1 MESLEITCAEL
12 AAELKNGSDIPLI
25 DCRESWEHE
34 MVAIEGATLI
44 PMNDT
49 PERLSEYRAIESP
62 CVVYC
67 HHGVRSMN
75 VVGWLRQQGVEN
87 VRSLAGGID
96 AWSLEIDPELP
107 RY

>member
-1 MESLEITCAEL
+1 MSSLEISCAEL
-12 AAELKNGSDIPLI
+12 AKELKNGAAIRLI
-25 DCRESWEHE
+25 DCREPFEHE
-34 MVAIEGATLI
+34 IVRIENSTLI

-49 PERLSEYRAIESP
+49 PERVDEYRAIDSP

-75 VVGWLRQQGVEN
+75 VVGWLRQQGLEN

-96 AWSLEIDPELP
+96 AWSMEIDPELP

>member
-1 MESLEITCAEL
+1 MDDLEISCE
-12 AAELKNGSDIPLI
+12 AAAARLKAKQPLRWI
-25 DCRESWEHE
+25 DCREPWEHE
-34 MVAIEGATLI
+34 LVRIEGSALI

-49 PERLSEYRAIESP
+49 PERVEEYRSIEEP

-75 VVGWLRQQGVEN
+75 VVAWLRGQGVEN
-87 VRSLAGGID
+87 VQSLAGGID
-96 AWSLEIDPELP
+96 AWSLEVDPELA

>member
-1 MESLEITCAEL
+1 MDSMEISCEEL
-12 AAELKNGSDIPLI
+12 SKAIESGESIRLV
-25 DCRESWEHE
+25 DCREVWEHE
-34 MVAIEGATLI
+34 LVRLENSAHI

-49 PERLSEYRAIESP
+49 PERVDEYRSIEGV

-75 VVGWLRQQGVEN
+75 VVGWLRQQGVGN

-96 AWSLEIDPELP
+96 AWSRVIDPALP

>member
-1 MESLEITCAEL
+1 MQPLEIKCAEL
-12 AAELKNGSDIPLI
+12 AAELKNDADIRLI

-34 MVAIEGATLI
+34 MVAIEGSTLI
-44 PMNDT
+44 PMNET
-49 PERLSEYRAIESP
+49 PERVDDYRAIKTS

>member
-1 MESLEITCAEL
+1 MELMEISCEEL
-12 AAELKNGSDIPLI
+12 SKALASGDLI
-25 DCRESWEHE
+25 RLVDCRETWEHE
-34 MVAIEGATLI
+34 LVKIEGSAHI

-49 PERLSEYRAIESP
+49 PERVDEYRAIKGP

-67 HHGVRSMN
+67 HHGIRSMN

-96 AWSLEIDPELP
+96 AWSLSIDPELP

>member
-1 MESLEITCAEL
+1 MESLEISCEDLSKAL
-12 AAELKNGSDIPLI
+12 ANGDSIYLV
-25 DCRESWEHE
+25 DCREPWEHE
-34 MVAIEGATLI
+34 LVKLEGAALI

-49 PERLSEYRAIESP
+49 PGRVEEYRSIEGD

-75 VVGWLRQQGVEN
+75 VVGWLRQQGVAN

-96 AWSLEIDPELP
+96 AWSLAIDPTLP